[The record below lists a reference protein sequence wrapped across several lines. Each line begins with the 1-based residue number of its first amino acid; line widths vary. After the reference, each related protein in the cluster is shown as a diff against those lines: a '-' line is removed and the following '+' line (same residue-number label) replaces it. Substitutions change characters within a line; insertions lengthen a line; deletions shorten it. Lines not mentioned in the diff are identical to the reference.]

1 MAATWLTEVAFPG
14 PIVAAGVFARM
25 AAAVAVGGVPIA
37 VGVGFRVQAAV
48 AVALTLAAVPALA
61 AVLAFH
67 LVAAICVRTVQFDP
81 GQGILQAA
89 ASLVLLAAV
98 CIGTD
103 SWIGGFAAVVE
114 APLERCLHDVR
125 P

>member
-1 MAATWLTEVAFPG
+1 
-14 PIVAAGVFARM
+14 
-25 AAAVAVGGVPIA
+25 
-37 VGVGFRVQAAV
+37 
-48 AVALTLAAVPALA
+48 
-61 AVLAFH
+61 
-67 LVAAICVRTVQFDP
+67 VRTVQFDP